1 MSQPIDYKPGDMD
14 VASHRDM
21 YRLFNFLLNW
31 GGLTLATLLSFL
43 VLLLCAHAGF
53 LPSAI
58 VAVVVFAAGFVWL
71 RRPKAH

>member
-58 VAVVVFAAGFVWL
+58 VAVVVFGAGFLWL

>member
-58 VAVVVFAAGFVWL
+58 VAVVVFAAGFFWL

>member
-21 YRLFNFLLNW
+21 YHLFNILLNW
-31 GGLTLATLLSFL
+31 GGLAVATLLIFL
-43 VLLLCAHAGF
+43 VLFLCVHAGF

-58 VAVVVFAAGFVWL
+58 VAVVVLGAGVVWL